1 MNIRWIQQKLGG
13 TAAGAQAC
21 VQATAPRASQRAAV
35 PGGSCNGMPQKTAW
49 REGITMR
56 SKLQAPGCGADRAQA
71 FSLMELLVVMAIIG
85 LLATLGVPALKG
97 LGGSNKIAAANRQ
110 LLDDI
115 GLARARA
122 ISGRTTVYMVFVPPN
137 TMDFARSQNS
147 ALTPAQRKIVTN
159 LSAGPYTMYA
169 LLAARTPGDQPGRS
183 YPRYLTDW
191 RRLPDGIFIT
201 TNKFVFKDPTIPK
214 EMADWVR
221 MHKESPTNCP
231 FAYYKT
237 ANGLG
242 LPFPTVNS
250 PRWFLPYIAFNA
262 SGQLVRPTHAGSDTM
277 DEYIP
282 LSRGSIMVTRD
293 AQGEA
298 VLDRID
304 VRETPPGNSTITPN
318 RIHIDWLT
326 GRARVEKAEFR

>member
-1 MNIRWIQQKLGG
+1 
-13 TAAGAQAC
+13 
-21 VQATAPRASQRAAV
+21 
-35 PGGSCNGMPQKTAW
+35 
-49 REGITMR
+49 MR
-56 SKLQAPGCGADRAQA
+56 SELQASGRGAVRTQA
-71 FSLMELLVVMAIIG
+71 FSLIELLVVMAIIG
-85 LLATLGVPALKG
+85 LMAGLGVPALRG
-97 LGGSNKIAAANRQ
+97 LGGSNTLAAANRQ

-137 TMDFARSQNS
+137 TMDFAKSQNS
-147 ALTPAQRKIVTN
+147 ALSPAQRKILTN
-159 LSAGPYTMYA
+159 LSAGPFTMYA
-169 LLAARTPGDQPGRS
+169 LLAARTPGDQPGRA

-191 RRLPDGIFIT
+191 RKLPDGVFIS
-201 TNKFVFKDPTIPK
+201 TNKFLYLDPSIQLDTWQRIPG
-214 EMADWVR
+214 
-221 MHKESPTNCP
+221 TNRP

-250 PRWFLPYIAFNA
+250 PRCLLPYIAFNA
-262 SGQLVRPTHAGSDTM
+262 SGQLVRPTHNASDTM

-304 VRETPPGNSTITPN
+304 VRETPPGNSTNMPN

-326 GRARVEKAEFR
+326 GRARVEKPEFR